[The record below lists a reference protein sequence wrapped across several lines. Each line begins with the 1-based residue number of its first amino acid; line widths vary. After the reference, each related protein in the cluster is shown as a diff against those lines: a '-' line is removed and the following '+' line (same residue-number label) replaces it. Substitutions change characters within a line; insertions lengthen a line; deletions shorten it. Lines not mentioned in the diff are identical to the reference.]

1 MLFEWD
7 PRKARANLRTHGV
20 DFREAKTVFGDP
32 LAYTVEDPDQ
42 SIYEYRWLTFGE
54 SVLGRL
60 LLVSNTERGS
70 RIRII
75 SAREATSHERKIYA
89 EGWKGH

>member
-7 PRKARANLRTHGV
+7 PRKARANLRAHRV
-20 DFREAKTVFGDP
+20 DFREARTVFGDP
-32 LAYTVEDPDQ
+32 LAYTIEDPDH
-42 SIYEYRWLTFGE
+42 SIYKYRSLTFGE

-60 LLVSNTERGS
+60 LLVSTTERGG

-89 EGWKGH
+89 EGWKDH

>member
-1 MLFEWD
+1 MQFEWD
-7 PRKARANLRTHGV
+7 PRKARGNLKTHRV
-20 DFREAKTVFGDP
+20 DFREARTVFGDP
-32 LAYTVEDPDQ
+32 LAYTIDDPDH
-42 SIYEYRWLTFGE
+42 SIYEYRSLTFGE

-60 LLVSNTERGS
+60 LLVSTTERRG

-89 EGWKGH
+89 EGWKDH